1 MTRKIAAA
9 RAIPVAIALL
19 LVFLSCGRAFAQVQA
34 RESDVVRL
42 IAQGEEYVKKADYKL
57 ALGCYLEA
65 AALSQS
71 RLNLSQSYFG
81 LALCYYHLRDNP
93 SAVKYIRKVL
103 EVDPKKEISELFYPA
118 PFVKLFDQIRTEAP
132 AAAPIKAEPV
142 AEPKPVPAK
151 TDQAKTEP
159 VKAEP
164 EKAGAETKTKP
175 GEKAPGAEAPPQ
187 AKPPAAKPVAA
198 PAKPPARD
206 DFLSAEDRAG
216 HWEIGGHYSKWS
228 VNFVRSL
235 FEDTLKDEL
244 AEEIQNQIVKKSGTI
259 QAGLVKLNFSH
270 NLSFDSDGS
279 NFGFEIRYYSR
290 GRTGTFSLGL
300 GLEKTDLSLTLAG
313 PLTQEYSN
321 GAKAT
326 VEAATKLV
334 SSPFSAHVNFRWEVG
349 TEAIVTPYFTLGF
362 GFAPLNATLSYN
374 FTGTFRKDDLVE
386 TISDSKEK
394 TLEELSADVDFRF
407 PDMLVIFQLSFGLK
421 AQLYRGL
428 YLLGE
433 AGVWDGII
441 LRGGLAY
448 RF

>member
-1 MTRKIAAA
+1 MIRKIAVA
-9 RAIPVAIALL
+9 RIPPAAIALL
-19 LVFLSCGRAFAQVQA
+19 FILLSCGPAFAQAQA
-34 RESDVVRL
+34 RESDVARL
-42 IAQGEEYVKKADYKL
+42 IAQAEEYVKKADYKL
-57 ALGCYLEA
+57 AVGCYLEA
-65 AALSQS
+65 SALSQS

-81 LALCYYHLRDNP
+81 LALCYYHLKDGA
-93 SAVKYIRKVL
+93 SAAKYVRKVL

-118 PFVKLFDQIRTEAP
+118 PFVKLFDQTRAEAATGVP
-132 AAAPIKAEPV
+132 AKTGQL

-151 TDQAKTEP
+151 TEPAKTEP
-159 VKAEP
+159 EKAAAEP
-164 EKAGAETKTKP
+164 KTKP
-175 GEKAPGAEAPPQ
+175 GEKAAGAEAPAQ
-187 AKPPAAKPVAA
+187 AKPPAAKPAVIPAGKPIQDEMFAA
-198 PAKPPARD
+198 EEPG
-206 DFLSAEDRAG
+206 G

-228 VNFVRSL
+228 VNFVRGL

-244 AEEIQNQIVKKSGTI
+244 AEEIQNQIVKKSGAI

-270 NLSFDSDGS
+270 DLSFDSDGS
-279 NFGFEIRYYSR
+279 NFGFEVRYYSR
-290 GRTGTFSLGL
+290 GRSGTFSLGL
-300 GLEKTDLSLTLAG
+300 GLEKTDLSFTLGG

-334 SSPFSAHVNFRWEVG
+334 SSPFSTHVNFRWEVG

-362 GFAPLNATLSYN
+362 GFAPLKATLSYS
-374 FTGTFRKDDLVE
+374 FTGTFKKDDFVE
-386 TISDSKEK
+386 TISDAKEK

-407 PDMLVIFQLSFGLK
+407 PDVLVIFQLSFGLK

-433 AGVWDGII
+433 AGFWDGII
-441 LRGGLAY
+441 LRGGLSY